1 MKGTKSRGGYVL
13 TDMHVEPSLRAKR
26 SHKSSSKKSEYSSPY
41 RKPTQV
47 GEERILRCA
56 RELSLRNSAK

>member
-1 MKGTKSRGGYVL
+1 MKGTESRGDYVL

-26 SHKSSSKKSEYSSPY
+26 SHKSSSKKSEYSSRY

-47 GEERILRCA
+47 DGKNILR
-56 RELSLRNSAK
+56 RSGEPWRRN

>member
-1 MKGTKSRGGYVL
+1 MKGTKNRGGYVL
-13 TDMHVEPSLRAKR
+13 TDMYVEPSLRAKR

-47 GEERILRCA
+47 DGKSIPRRV
-56 RELSLRNSAK
+56 SDPS

>member
-1 MKGTKSRGGYVL
+1 MKVTESRGDYVL
-13 TDMHVEPSLRAKR
+13 TDMHVELNLRGKR

-47 GEERILRCA
+47 DGMSILR
-56 RELSLRNSAK
+56 RSGEPWRRN

>member
-47 GEERILRCA
+47 DGMSILR
-56 RELSLRNSAK
+56 RSGEPWRRN